1 MLQLEPVQ
9 SLSDSHPV
17 VFLAEMTEGPYKNI
31 HIVVH
36 NTNLNN
42 FKIRLNTYMLII
54 ELKL

>member
-42 FKIRLNTYMLII
+42 SKIRLNTYMLII